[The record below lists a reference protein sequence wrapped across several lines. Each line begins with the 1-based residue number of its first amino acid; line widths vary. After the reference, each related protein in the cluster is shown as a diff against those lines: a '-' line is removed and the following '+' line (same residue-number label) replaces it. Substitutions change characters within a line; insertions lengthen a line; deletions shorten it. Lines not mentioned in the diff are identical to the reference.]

1 VRIVSALQPDRL
13 ADDAGRWDRQGGPS
27 SARPRGSQWDSPEVV
42 EGFATSPPNQVLLRL
57 ATRSF
62 SGSGHQRLLDIGC
75 GAGRNAVP
83 LVGVGWHVLGSD
95 LSEPMLLA
103 AAARASALASPG
115 WLRLVRAAM
124 DHLPV
129 ATGSIDFV
137 VAHGIWNLAGSGAT
151 FRRAVAE
158 ASRVARPGAVLFVF
172 TFSRHTLG
180 PEVRPVPGEQFVFTE
195 FSGQPQCFLTEAQ
208 LVAELAAAGF
218 DTAPGLPI
226 VEYNRP
232 RAGELRHQT
241 GPVIYEGTFRRR

>member
-1 VRIVSALQPDRL
+1 VRPVSAHQPTCQEDE
-13 ADDAGRWDRQGGPS
+13 AGRRESQGAPS
-27 SARPRGSQWDSPEVV
+27 TSRSGGSQWDRAEVV

-57 ATRSF
+57 ATQTF
-62 SGSGHQRLLDIGC
+62 SGSGRQRLLDIGC

-103 AAARASALASPG
+103 AAARASALANPG
-115 WLRLVRAAM
+115 RLRLVRATM

-137 VAHGIWNLAGSGAT
+137 VAHGIWNLAGSGTT

-172 TFSRHTLG
+172 TFSRHTLA
-180 PEVRPVPGEQFVFTE
+180 PEVKPVPGEQFVFTE
-195 FSGQPQCFLTEAQ
+195 FSGQPQCFLTEGQ

-218 DTAPGLPI
+218 DTVPDLPL

-232 RAGELRHQT
+232 RAGELPRHT
-241 GPVIYEGTFRRR
+241 GPVIFEGTFRRR